1 MDTMAVGEFT
11 GDHGADGRERVVISS
26 PEELIASV
34 PAMLGFPP
42 GPGSVVLVCG
52 ATAAGGQ
59 GPVIRVDVPGLQGGD
74 TATPTDEDLF
84 GEAGADAP
92 EGPRETDG
100 GIDHVPAQWLAQFC
114 EREQV
119 LSAHLVV
126 VGEDCTEGYTAGLR
140 AEDAAEAFEYWLGL
154 AGVEV
159 AGAYGV
165 DGFSAGAAW
174 VDLFGMVRGVQHDPG
189 SSHIAAVHAYQGRAG
204 AGSRE
209 EIERMYAARDPD
221 SCDVG
226 PVGDPV
232 DTVRGDKAQ
241 VRAQMVERH
250 ESAAGS
256 LEEGNRVDDD
266 ELAVIGRGLLDIG
279 VRDEVYRRL
288 ALRRSGDGDG
298 HQLLWWALARRRPPK
313 ERSVALLLLGAAAYF
328 SGSGVHAFCALTA
341 AVEADSGNS
350 LARLLLQGL
359 AGGIAP
365 ERLRRVAA
373 AA

>member
-1 MDTMAVGEFT
+1 MAVRKLT
-11 GDHGADGRERVVISS
+11 GDDGADGRERVVISS

-34 PAMLGFPP
+34 PSMLGFPP
-42 GPGSVVLVCG
+42 GPGSVVMVCG
-52 ATAAGGQ
+52 RTASGGQ
-59 GPVIRVDVPGLQGGD
+59 GPVIRVDVPGLQSGD
-74 TATPTDEDLF
+74 TAAPTDEDLF
-84 GEAGADAP
+84 GESDSVAP
-92 EGPRETDG
+92 EGRRETGG
-100 GIDHVPAQWLAQFC
+100 GIDQGPAQWLAQFC
-114 EREQV
+114 AREQI
-119 LSAHLVV
+119 LSVHLVV

-159 AGAYGV
+159 SGAYGV
-165 DGFSAGAAW
+165 DGFSEGAAW
-174 VDLFGMVRGVQHDPG
+174 VDLFGMVCGVQRDPG
-189 SSHIAAVHAYQGRAG
+189 STHIAAVHAYQGRAG

-209 EIERMYAARDPD
+209 EIERMYAVRDPD
-221 SCDVG
+221 ACDV
-226 PVGDPV
+226 DPDRGSEEVPRV
-232 DTVRGDKAQ
+232 DRAE
-241 VRAQMVERH
+241 VRALVVARH
-250 ESAAGS
+250 DAAVRR
-256 LEEGNRVDDD
+256 LEAGEGVDDD
-266 ELAVIGRGLLDIG
+266 ELAAIGRGLLDIG

-298 HQLLWWALARRRPPK
+298 HQLLWWALARRRPLK

-328 SGSGVHAFCALTA
+328 SGSGVHAFYALTA
-341 AVEADSGNS
+341 AGAADSGNS